1 MKEMELYEKYK
12 ELYDKYNDIKNKKEL
27 IYQKIDEELEE
38 LRKEVTKKYN
48 RKLLNIEKDEEKII
62 KELQSYEEDLL
73 KLHKNVNEKTLLF
86 TYEDKTKLYVN
97 VNKKFKVSVP
107 KLREAIVK
115 YPTLV
120 NYCSINSV
128 LLKSVIPEIETN
140 TEDSKF
146 KYLKEIGELE
156 VTKKIQIDNK

>member
-1 MKEMELYEKYK
+1 MELYEKYK

>member
-1 MKEMELYEKYK
+1 MELYEKYK
-12 ELYDKYNDIKNKKEL
+12 ELYDQYNEVKNKKEL

-38 LRKEVTKKYN
+38 LKKEVTKKYN
-48 RKLLNIEKDEEKII
+48 RKLSNIEKEEEKLK
-62 KELQSYEEDLL
+62 KELQSYEEELL
-73 KLHKNVNEKTLLF
+73 KLNQNVNEKTLLF

-97 VNKKFKVSVP
+97 VDKKFKVSVP

-120 NYCSINSV
+120 NYCTINSV

-146 KYLKEIGELE
+146 KYLKEIGELK